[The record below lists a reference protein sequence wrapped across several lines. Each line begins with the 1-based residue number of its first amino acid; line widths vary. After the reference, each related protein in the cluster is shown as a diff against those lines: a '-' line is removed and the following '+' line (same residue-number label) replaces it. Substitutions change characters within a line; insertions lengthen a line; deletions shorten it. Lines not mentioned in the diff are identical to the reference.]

1 MLLEEIEDLY
11 FILKEDIHN
20 SFKDIAIENFIKKN
34 KISKGF
40 TISNAYYNYCV
51 HCHKENG
58 VVYTPLEIAK
68 YMVINTIKVE
78 DVLQNPYIKIFD
90 PACGT
95 GNMLLIIFEHLKSL
109 YLENI
114 DIFEEKGI
122 FEEVS
127 IESHI
132 LRNNLFGFDI
142 DAVALKVL
150 AIEFYIKAG
159 ESFFQNLI
167 YDDFLLVE
175 NKIKYDICISNPP
188 YIGHK
193 SIGKEY
199 GQILKNKFSKIY
211 KDKGDAL
218 YCFFQEAINT
228 LKKGGKATFITS
240 RYFLEAPS
248 GEELRKILKE
258 YCSIERLVDFYGV
271 RPFKN
276 IGIDPVIV
284 FLKKE
289 YTNNEIIVIKP
300 KDDKISKKSFLKSLL
315 IGDDEKLSIFN
326 VNKNTLNNKG
336 WILRSEEDR
345 AIIKKIEEKSFTSLA
360 NICNSFQGIITGCD
374 KAFIVTDEI
383 IDEEGLRDEFEIIK
397 PWIKSSNI
405 HKFNIGVSKKHVIYS
420 DLIENENDYPNSI
433 KYINKMKD
441 KLMLRRECAK
451 GIRKWYQLQWGRKQN
466 IFEGKKIIFPF
477 KASENRFSIDKGS
490 FFSADVYCLTLK
502 KEIPITYEY
511 LVKILNSKIYE
522 FYFKTFGKKLGEDL
536 YEYYPNNLMKLC
548 IPTMMEFNTEEDLYR
563 YFELTDKE
571 RRIIELSVNKE

>member
-20 SFKDIAIENFIKKN
+20 SFKNIAIENFIKKN
-34 KISKGF
+34 KISKDF

-51 HCHKENG
+51 HFHKENG

-78 DVLQNPYIKIFD
+78 DILQNPYIKIFD

-114 DIFEEKGI
+114 DIFKEKGI
-122 FEEVS
+122 FEDVS

-159 ESFFQNLI
+159 ESFFENLI
-167 YDDFLLVE
+167 YEDFLLVE
-175 NKIKYDICISNPP
+175 NKTKYDICISNPP

-199 GQILKNKFSKIY
+199 GQILKNKFSQIY

-289 YTNNEIIVIKP
+289 YTNDEIIVIKP

-315 IGDDEKLSIFN
+315 LGEDEKLSIFN

-336 WILRSEEDR
+336 WILRSDEDR

-405 HKFNIGVSKKHVIYS
+405 HKFNIGVSKKYVIYS
-420 DLIENENDYPNSI
+420 DLIENQKDYPNSI

-477 KASENRFSIDKGS
+477 KASKNRFSIDKGS

-511 LVKILNSKIYE
+511 LVKVLNSKLYE

-548 IPTMMEFNTEEDLYR
+548 IPTMMDFNTEEDLYR

-571 RRIIELSVNKE
+571 RKIIELSVNKE